1 VERENISAVRDG
13 SPQSGLL
20 NEDSLVI
27 GSPVKQYAL
36 ASILIV
42 LGALVAVNFVSSR
55 VERESVI
62 SRLETEALGPAKVST
77 FRIVEELSQISDP
90 TAGTLVSLPND
101 LSIIDRI
108 VLDALAG
115 QQVARVDILDRLGEI
130 IYSTDPF
137 YIGDTSVY
145 ANGPNEAVGEY
156 VGAAAVSGL
165 DGHTAL
171 IEAVITRVP
180 VFTEGRVPGADSH
193 ETTIV
198 MYRDVSTAIEAA
210 TSAGAQ
216 FRFWMVIGVMTVVF
230 ASLMIVVMRG
240 HRAQNESRTKL
251 EELLI
256 HEHLLVSELDQRN
269 ADLKQADEARLR
281 LLAVVTHEL
290 GNPLTSISAFAG
302 MLMKNKEGNLT
313 DRQLSMIAAISRGE
327 TQMQTLVKDLL
338 DLSRVEANTIELDT
352 TEVDIQQ
359 LVSGSLESM
368 NPIFDAK
375 FQIVTHSKNSE
386 LLTVSGDLTRLN
398 QVVIN
403 LLSNASKYSP
413 EGSNIELTTSGDESN
428 AVIKIS
434 DSGIGISEED
444 QQQLF
449 TPFFRS
455 ENSETRQVSGN
466 GLGLVICK
474 QIVELHEGRL
484 NISSERGQG
493 TTVTVVLPLSTAGE
507 NRATAA

>member
-1 VERENISAVRDG
+1 MSSVDHGLSH
-13 SPQSGLL
+13 SGLPT
-20 NEDSLVI
+20 EDSI
-27 GSPVKQYAL
+27 ITGSPVKQYAL

-42 LGALVAVNFVSSR
+42 LAALVAVNFVSSR

-77 FRIVEELSQISDP
+77 FRIVEELSQITDP
-90 TAGTLVSLPND
+90 TAGMLLSLPND
-101 LSIIDRI
+101 MSVIDRI

-115 QQVARVDILDRLGEI
+115 QQVARVDILDNTGEI

-137 YIGDTSVY
+137 YIGDDSLY
-145 ANGPNEAVGEY
+145 AEGPNTANGEY

-180 VFTEGRVPGADSH
+180 VFTEGRVPGPDSH

-198 MYRDVSTAIEAA
+198 MFRDVSTAIDAA

-240 HRAQNESRTKL
+240 HRAQNESRSKL
-251 EELLI
+251 QQLLV
-256 HEHLLVSELDQRN
+256 HEHMLVSELDQRN
-269 ADLKQADEARLR
+269 ADLKLADESRLR
-281 LLAVVTHEL
+281 LLSVVTHEL

-302 MLMKNKEGNLT
+302 MLMKNKEENLS
-313 DRQLSMIAAISRGE
+313 DRQLSMVAAINRGE
-327 TQMQTLVKDLL
+327 TQMRALVKDLL
-338 DLSRVEANTIELDT
+338 DLSRVEADELELELANLDVR
-352 TEVDIQQ
+352 EIID
-359 LVSGSLESM
+359 GSIDSM

-375 FQIVTHSKNSE
+375 FQTITSSAD
-386 LLTVSGDLTRLN
+386 SDSISIDGDRTRLN
-398 QVVIN
+398 QVITN

-413 EGSNIELTTSGDESN
+413 EGSNISVNTYSNESIF
-428 AVIKIS
+428 VTEIT
-434 DSGIGISEED
+434 DDGIGISTED
-444 QQQLF
+444 KLQLF

-455 ENSETRQVSGN
+455 DNSETRQVPGN

-474 QIVELHEGRL
+474 QIVELHGGSL
-484 NISSERGQG
+484 TVDSTKGQG
-493 TTVTVVLPLSTAGE
+493 TTVRVELPMLKLGE
-507 NRATAA
+507 SSVDAA